1 MSELY
6 GKYVLPE
13 VTLFLQ
19 SGARV
24 SLNSANVTFNNSPTM
39 SVLSILISWKTTS
52 RFIQGAGKSFQFKLT
67 LEKQIY
73 VIL

>member
-39 SVLSILISWKTTS
+39 SVFSILISWKTTS
-52 RFIQGAGKSFQFKLT
+52 RFIQGVRKSFQFKLT
-67 LEKQIY
+67 LEKQMY
-73 VIL
+73 VVV